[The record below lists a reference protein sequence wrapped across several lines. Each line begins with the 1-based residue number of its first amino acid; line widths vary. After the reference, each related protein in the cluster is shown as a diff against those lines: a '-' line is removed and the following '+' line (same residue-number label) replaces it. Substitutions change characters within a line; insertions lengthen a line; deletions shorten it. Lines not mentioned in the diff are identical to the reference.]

1 MRAHGRTQQSF
12 VTFWASLAT
21 GALYILSVGFAPV
34 TDCQNVDD
42 VPFPFLKPDAPIAHA
57 EAACTSELSAEM
69 FDVAFSRLAVARE
82 RHQYLHRLL
91 AFDLLQI
98 AAGLRRPFETL
109 LHMPKSRNTSS

>member
-12 VTFWASLAT
+12 VTLWPSLAT

-42 VPFPFLKPDAPIAHA
+42 VPFPFLIPDAHA
-57 EAACTSELSAEM
+57 EAACSSELSAEM
-69 FDVAFSRLAVARE
+69 FDIAFSGLAVAPE

-98 AAGLRRPFETL
+98 AAGLRRLFETL